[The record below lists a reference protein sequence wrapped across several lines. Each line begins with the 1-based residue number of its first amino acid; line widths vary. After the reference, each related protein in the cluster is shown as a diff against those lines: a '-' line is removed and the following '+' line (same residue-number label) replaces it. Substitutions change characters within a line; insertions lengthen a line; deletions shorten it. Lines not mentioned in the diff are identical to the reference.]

1 MYCEQKEQSGFTLI
15 ELMITV
21 AIIAILGAIAYPTYT
36 DFVERGRRNDA
47 KAVMLEAAQFMER
60 RFTENR
66 SYSGAT
72 LPTSLTQAPREGDAW
87 YAISVN
93 IPSATAYA
101 LTAAPKS
108 GWTPKKCGSLTLN
121 QLGTRGISTSD
132 SLSDCWTR

>member
-1 MYCEQKEQSGFTLI
+1 
-15 ELMITV
+15 MITV
-21 AIIAILGAIAYPTYT
+21 AIIAILGAIAFPTYT

-66 SYSGAT
+66 SYTGAT

-87 YAISVN
+87 YGISVN
-93 IPSATAYA
+93 IPNATTFT

-108 GWTPKKCGSLTLN
+108 GWTPKKCGSLTLD
-121 QLGTRGISTSD
+121 QLGARGVSTSD
-132 SLSDCWTR
+132 SVSDCWNR